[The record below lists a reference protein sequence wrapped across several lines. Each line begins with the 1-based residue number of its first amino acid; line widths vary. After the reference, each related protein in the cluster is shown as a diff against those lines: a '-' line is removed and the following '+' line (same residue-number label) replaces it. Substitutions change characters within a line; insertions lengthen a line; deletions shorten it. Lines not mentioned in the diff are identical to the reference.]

1 MPYTWLLTAVL
12 AAASPA
18 GQEIAFPQTKST
30 SMPAPP
36 TDSKNPFARLF
47 QTAPGDPAVKP
58 GLVPIFRTVPAKPA
72 ISAHDDT
79 PLDGESVE
87 IICGMSVA
95 RKSAHIDRGI
105 LLAPNRGKG
114 IAVRRV
120 EPGQCGVGRQAQ
132 PR

>member
-1 MPYTWLLTAVL
+1 MPGTWLLTVVL

-18 GQEIAFPQTKST
+18 GQEIAFPQPHST
-30 SMPAPP
+30 STPARAPH
-36 TDSKNPFARLF
+36 SKNPFARLF

-58 GLVPIFRTVPAKPA
+58 GLVPLFRTVPGRPA
-72 ISAHDDT
+72 IGVHEET

-95 RKSAHIDRGI
+95 RKSAQIDRGI
-105 LLAPNRGKG
+105 LLAPNRGTG

-120 EPGQCGVGRQAQ
+120 E
-132 PR
+132 

>member
-1 MPYTWLLTAVL
+1 MPCTWLLTVAL

-18 GQEIAFPQTKST
+18 GQEIAFPQAQSAST
-30 SMPAPP
+30 PARPP
-36 TDSKNPFARLF
+36 DSKNPFTRLF
-47 QTAPGDPAVKP
+47 RTAPGDPAVKP
-58 GLVPIFRTVPAKPA
+58 GLVPLFRTQLAKPA
-72 ISAHDDT
+72 IGAHDET

-95 RKSAHIDRGI
+95 RKSAQIDRGI

-120 EPGQCGVGRQAQ
+120 APGMCGVGRQVQ
-132 PR
+132 PK

>member
-1 MPYTWLLTAVL
+1 MPSTWLLTVAL

-18 GQEIAFPQTKST
+18 GQEIAFPQTQST
-30 SMPAPP
+30 STPARPP
-36 TDSKNPFARLF
+36 ESKNPFTRLF
-47 QTAPGDPAVKP
+47 KTAPSDPVVKP
-58 GLVPIFRTVPAKPA
+58 GLVPLFPTQPAKPA
-72 ISAHDDT
+72 IGAHDET

-105 LLAPNRGKG
+105 LLAPDRGKG

-120 EPGQCGVGRQAQ
+120 EPGLCGVGRQVQ
-132 PR
+132 PK